1 MERPDRLTLGRT
13 VAAALAATGNIARDI
28 HDDHADYDGFV
39 VVRGTD
45 TMAYTSS
52 VLAFILRDLGKPVVV
67 TGSQIPF
74 CGRRFTPCANAD
86 QNLY

>member
-13 VAAALAATGNIARDI
+13 VAATGNIARGI
-28 HDDHADYDGFV
+28 HDHHADYDGFV
-39 VVRGTD
+39 VVHGTD

-52 VLAFILRDLGKPVVV
+52 ALAFILRDLGKPVVV